1 MAGIETALHSA
12 LEGRYVIAGEV
23 GRGGM
28 SVIFRAHDLKHDCD
42 VAIKVLRPELSEQ
55 IGAERFQREIE
66 VVAGLTHP
74 YILPLLDSG
83 DAAGLLYYV
92 MPYMEGGSLKDRIS
106 TEGALPEADALRIG
120 AEVADALAFAH
131 THGVIHRDVKPGNIL
146 LSDGHAI
153 LADFGVAHLATEVE
167 ETLTE
172 AGLALGTPAYLS
184 PEQASGDSELDG
196 RSDLYSL
203 GCVLYEALTGSPPFK
218 GEGIRAVLIH
228 QILDTPPSVRSV
240 NENISTGAA
249 AIVKAALRKDPDER
263 FQTGKEMADALETA
277 AGELHG
283 LVALLFR
290 RAGIPRRHTSTAA
303 IAAAAIMAATAVSIL
318 FLTRDR
324 IQEREMGQGR
334 PAVRYVV
341 LDYAAPDATDT
352 EISLSMQAARVLRDL
367 LDGWRSVSVVP
378 EAAMEGPKADL
389 FTAGV
394 APSSYALGTG
404 LAERFGADFRVQVQ
418 VTSQDP
424 LGASEP
430 VTFNRGQ
437 PVQIDVSVF
446 HESRDRLFDTFME
459 KGPVDSLAPMM
470 TRIAMRILDLQGGA
484 EDWDLLRAR
493 SPDHRAVAALD
504 SARVALWAWRLAEAH
519 RLLETA
525 LERDSS
531 FALAHHLLAE
541 TMYWEMARDDERLF
555 ELGGKIDHHSRLAD
569 RYADGRLRPGEQ
581 QAVLAFRAFWSGH
594 YDSARVLYDSLIRH
608 EANDLEALVMRGA
621 VEVEDPIAI
630 ALEDGTLLP
639 RRNLN
644 TARSLF
650 DTATA
655 LNPIWELAFGH
666 MHEINLDVTRAA
678 RLRWYGIG
686 FEGQD
691 AEPVTPYAKREAG
704 DQLWFCPV
712 IAADTIA
719 WRSMDENGCPI
730 DAQAEAGAAD
740 LHART
745 VERLDWMADVRRDQP
760 RHHEELADLLLWER
774 ALSGCDGD
782 PVSSDSLLA
791 SASSHIHRAL
801 EMRSDT
807 TPSQRVFLANLRLA
821 NGEVEAAR
829 VTVER
834 ALDELHEWESR
845 YGTPPPT
852 SAANPFL
859 ASGDAALPARIVERV
874 WGENSAAIR
883 DPVYGEAASLST
895 QGQWGRLNVLQAL
908 GSVGAAGPEVSEQ
921 LSLLRRAW
929 RSAPMSDR
937 DRAALRLASLPYVGP
952 ALVHLPEEWSAWF
965 GGWGQYDL
973 PVPPVWEG
981 LFAAAEDPPDLTGA
995 RARLARS
1002 VALLGTDPFDSRVR
1016 AVDLYLPILLAQ
1028 RTGAE
1033 EIEAE
1038 LMKRLSLCTPSVNGF
1053 DASWGVM
1060 GSLGVV
1066 D

>member
-1 MAGIETALHSA
+1 ETALHSA

-28 SVIFRAHDLKHDCD
+28 SVVFRAHDLKHDCE

-55 IGAERFQREIE
+55 IGAERFHREIE

-83 DAAGLLYYV
+83 EAGGLLYYV
-92 MPYMEGGSLKDRIS
+92 MPCMEGGSLKDRIS
-106 TEGALPEADALRIG
+106 SEGAISERDALRIA
-120 AEVADALAFAH
+120 AEVADALGFAH
-131 THGVIHRDVKPGNIL
+131 ANGVIHRDVKPGNIL

-184 PEQASGDSELDG
+184 PEQASGDGELDG

-218 GEGIRAVLIH
+218 GEGVRAVLIH
-228 QILDTPPSVRSV
+228 QILDTPPSVRSL
-240 NENISTGAA
+240 NENISAGAA
-249 AIVKAALRKDPDER
+249 AIVKAALRKDPGER
-263 FQTGKEMADALETA
+263 FQTGKEMADALQTA

-303 IAAAAIMAATAVSIL
+303 IAAAAILAATAVSVL
-318 FLTRDR
+318 FLARDR
-324 IQEREMGQGR
+324 ILEPGPTQGR

-341 LDYAAPDATDT
+341 LDYAAPDASDT

-378 EAAMEGPKADL
+378 EAAMEGPAAEL

-404 LAERFGADFRVQVQ
+404 LAERFDADYRVQVQ

-424 LGASEP
+424 LGVLEP
-430 VTFNRGQ
+430 VTLNRGQ
-437 PVQIDVSVF
+437 PVQIDASVF
-446 HESRDRLFDTFME
+446 HESRDRLFDTFVE

-470 TRIAMRILDLQGGA
+470 IRIAMQILDLQGDV

-504 SARVALWAWRLAEAH
+504 SARAALWSWRLAEAH
-519 RLLETA
+519 RLLENA
-525 LERDSS
+525 LERDST

-541 TMYWEMARDDERLF
+541 TMYWEMAQDDERLF

-569 RYADGRLRPGEQ
+569 LYADGRLRPGEQ
-581 QAVLAFRAFWSGH
+581 QAVDAFRAFWAGH

-630 ALEDGTLLP
+630 VTGDGTRLP

-666 MHEINLDVTRAA
+666 MHEINLDVTKAA
-678 RLRWYGIG
+678 RLRWYGLG

-704 DQLWFCPV
+704 AQFWFCPV
-712 IAADTIA
+712 IEADTIA
-719 WRSMDENGCPI
+719 WRSMDGEGCPI
-730 DAQAEAGAAD
+730 DEQAETGAAE

-760 RHHEELADLLLWER
+760 RHHEELAEFLLWER
-774 ALSGCDGD
+774 SLSGCDGD
-782 PVSSDSLLA
+782 PVRSDSLLA
-791 SASSHIHRAL
+791 LASSHIHRAL
-801 EMRSDT
+801 GMRSDT
-807 TPSQRVFLANLRLA
+807 TPSQRVFLANLHLA
-821 NGEVEAAR
+821 SGDLAAAR
-829 VTVER
+829 AAAGR
-834 ALDELHEWESR
+834 ALEDLPDWQSR
-845 YGTPPPT
+845 FGTPPPT

-859 ASGDAALPARIVERV
+859 ASGDARLPARIIERV
-874 WGENSAAIR
+874 WAENSASLQ
-883 DPVYGEAASLST
+883 DPVDPEAASLST
-895 QGQWGRLNVLQAL
+895 HGQWGRLNVLQAL
-908 GSVGAAGPEVSEQ
+908 GSVGATGPEATER

-937 DRAALRLASLPYVGP
+937 DHAALRLASLPFVGP
-952 ALVHLPEEWSAWF
+952 ALVHLPEEWDAWF
-965 GGWGQYDL
+965 GGWAKYDL
-973 PVPPVWEG
+973 PVPPVWAG
-981 LFAAAEDPPDLTGA
+981 LLAAAENPPDLAGA
-995 RARLARS
+995 RAYLTES

-1028 RTGAE
+1028 QTGAD

-1038 LMKRLSLCTPSVNGF
+1038 LIGRLSVCTPSVNGF

-1060 GSLGVV
+1060 GSLEVL